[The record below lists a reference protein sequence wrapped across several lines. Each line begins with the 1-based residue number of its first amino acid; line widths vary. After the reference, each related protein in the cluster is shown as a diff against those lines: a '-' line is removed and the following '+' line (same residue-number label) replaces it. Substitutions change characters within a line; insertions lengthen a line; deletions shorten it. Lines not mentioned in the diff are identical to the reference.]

1 MVETL
6 ETLDA
11 KKWFKRYSV
20 SERFVAMFPM
30 ESLNGN
36 ISF

>member
-1 MVETL
+1 MLETL
-6 ETLDA
+6 EVLVA
-11 KKWFKRYSV
+11 EKSFKCYSI
-20 SERFVAMFPM
+20 SECFVAMFPM